1 MPVSEW
7 IEPLFKEPLWYN
19 PNLTVLGQRVRTDCR
34 KIENKALVLKNY
46 ICDEIIVFPLAKFRS
61 I

>member
-1 MPVSEW
+1 MPFKTER
-7 IEPLFKEPLWYN
+7 LFKQPLWHK
-19 PNLTVLGQRVRTDCR
+19 PNLTVLGQRVRTDGR

-46 ICDEIIVFPLAKFRS
+46 ICYEIIVFPLAKFRS